1 MIGDAEDRGLWRA
14 WQHAGMDR
22 DLASAY
28 AEALDGIL
36 RRAHLMS
43 PDSLDELTVLGAR
56 HLGASTG
63 VLWLVDY
70 EQVALS
76 RLDGP
81 TGLLSDRL
89 SVDGSVAGRCFR
101 SVETIETAG
110 DGVHRLWVP
119 LLDGLE
125 RLGVL
130 ELVFERDSAAVSD
143 ELRAALEQLAHLL
156 AELLVS
162 NSAYTDHYEW
172 ARRRQAMSLPAEMQ
186 HRLLPPLTFGTEQ
199 LVISGMLA
207 PAYDVGGDAFDY
219 ALNGS
224 IAHVAVFD
232 AVGHGLQASL
242 LANLAVSCYR
252 NSRRAGLDLAAAAAS
267 IDQALDAMFGGER
280 FVTGMLGQLDVDT
293 GLFRWINAG
302 HPAAMLLRDGQVVKE
317 LQGQPALPLGI
328 NGLLGGAEGFPVS
341 SEALQPG
348 DRLLLLTDGVDEAR
362 NAEGEFFGR
371 QRIAEF
377 AAKEANSGLATPEAM
392 RRLQQAVL
400 RHQVGRLQDDAT
412 MVFVEWLTGVGQQM
426 HPEQV

>member
-1 MIGDAEDRGLWRA
+1 
-14 WQHAGMDR
+14 MDR
-22 DLASAY
+22 DPASAY
-28 AEALDGIL
+28 AAALDAVL
-36 RRAHLMS
+36 QRAHLMP

-56 HLGASTG
+56 HLGASTA

-70 EQVALS
+70 EQTSLS
-76 RLDGP
+76 RLGGP
-81 TGLLSDRL
+81 TGVITERL

-101 SVETIETAG
+101 SVEALETDS

-130 ELVFERDSAAVSD
+130 EVVLDEGSPPLTD
-143 ELRAALEQLAHLL
+143 ELRRELAQLGHLL

-186 HRLLPPLTFGTEQ
+186 HRLLPPLTFGTERV
-199 LVISGMLA
+199 VISGLLA
-207 PAYDVGGDAFDY
+207 PAYEVGGDAFDY
-219 ALNGS
+219 ALNGNL
-224 IAHVAVFD
+224 AHVAVFD

-252 NSRRAGLDLAAAAAS
+252 NTRRAGLDLAAAAAT

-280 FVTGMLGQLDVDT
+280 FVTAMLGQLDVDT
-293 GLFRWINAG
+293 GVFRWINAG
-302 HPAAMLLRDGQVVKE
+302 HPAAMLVRHGQVVKE
-317 LQGQPALPLGI
+317 VEGRPALPLGI
-328 NGLLGGAEGFPVS
+328 NGLLAGAEAFPVS

-371 QRIAEF
+371 QRLAEF
-377 AAKEANSGLATPEAM
+377 AAKEASSGLPTPEAM

-412 MVFVEWLTGVGQQM
+412 IVFVEWLTGVGQQM
-426 HPEQV
+426 QPGPA